1 MRAIF
6 LDKDGTLVEDVPYN
20 VDPARVRLSPMAGAA
35 LRHFRRQGFAL
46 LVVSNQAGIAKGL
59 YCERKLQAV
68 RERLSELLAGE
79 GIALDGFY
87 FCPHHPDGC
96 IARYA
101 IHCACRKP
109 RPGMILRAA
118 RRHAVDLSQS
128 WMIGDILD
136 DVEAGNRAGCR
147 TVLLNNGNE
156 TEWKLT
162 SGRQPTLMASNLYE
176 AASAIRGAPA
186 VIAANRKAALS

>member
-20 VDPARVRLSPMAGAA
+20 VDPARIRLSPMAGAA
-35 LRHFRRQGFAL
+35 LRNFRRQGFAL
-46 LVVSNQAGIAKGL
+46 FVVTNQAGIAKGL
-59 YCERKLQAV
+59 YCERALQEV
-68 RERLSELLAGE
+68 RQRLCELLAGE

-96 IARYA
+96 IAQYA
-101 IHCACRKP
+101 IRCACRKP

-118 RRHAVDLSQS
+118 GRHAVDLPQS

-147 TVLLNNGNE
+147 TVLIDNGNE

-162 SGRQPTLMASNLYE
+162 SGRQPTLVTFNLYE
-176 AASAIRGAPA
+176 AAGAIRSAP
-186 VIAANRKAALS
+186 ANRKAALS